1 MNAVIIIIA
10 LVLFAIGS
18 LAILLLAGFAI
29 AIAMD
34 EATQLFKEP
43 KGEKKENATRIDR
56 RGKKNNRRRTD
67 RSK

>member
-1 MNAVIIIIA
+1 MNAAIIIIA

-34 EATQLFKEP
+34 EATQLFEEP
-43 KGEKKENATRIDR
+43 KG
-56 RGKKNNRRRTD
+56 
-67 RSK
+67 

>member
-29 AIAMD
+29 AIAMN
-34 EATQLFKEP
+34 EAAQLFEEP